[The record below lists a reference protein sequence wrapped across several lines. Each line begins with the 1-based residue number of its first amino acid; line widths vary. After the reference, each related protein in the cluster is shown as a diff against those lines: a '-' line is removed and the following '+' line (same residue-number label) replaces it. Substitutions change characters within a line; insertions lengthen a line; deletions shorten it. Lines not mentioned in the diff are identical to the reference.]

1 MGYSG
6 ADFDPELV
14 DIYFESS
21 AGKLKIVEDGRAT
34 DYSEEKAT
42 EILSQEHVIAI
53 CDCKQGEFNA
63 TAYGCDLTHEYVNIN
78 ADYRS

>member
-1 MGYSG
+1 MRNFVAYS
-6 ADFDPELV
+6 D
-14 DIYFESS
+14 
-21 AGKLKIVEDGRAT
+21 
-34 DYSEEKAT
+34 EKMKDT
-42 EILSQEHVIAI
+42 RKQFEHVIAI